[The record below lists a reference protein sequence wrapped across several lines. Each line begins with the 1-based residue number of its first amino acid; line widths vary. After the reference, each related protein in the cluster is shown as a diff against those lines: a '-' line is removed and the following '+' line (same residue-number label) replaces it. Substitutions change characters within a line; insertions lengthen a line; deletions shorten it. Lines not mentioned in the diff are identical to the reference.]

1 MTTIHITN
9 GDVAAASLRA
19 ALASTQRN
27 EEVLALRDN
36 LAFGPIRAVDSDVHE
51 RAAFWQQVLDERDRD
66 VVSELNEQNATLE
79 RLVGSAATNI
89 VVWHAQS
96 ASDQLMLRRVAWY
109 LRTQPQRLNEVALGT
124 RELPRETAPRADGAS
139 TIGMFGADALAA
151 RIRKAAPISV
161 LRIGRLALEWQ
172 DVRRLNGDVRCWREN
187 RFVTGTYAPIDDA
200 WLQHTDDRW
209 QMATN
214 VAAQVM
220 KVDFGVCVTDAIA
233 LWRCRELVTA
243 GRLALSGEARQQWR
257 DVQVRRP

>member
-9 GDVAAASLRA
+9 GDVAATSLRA
-19 ALASTQRN
+19 ALASAQRN
-27 EEVLALRDN
+27 EEVLALRDD

-51 RAAFWQQVLDERDRD
+51 RAAFWQQVLDEQDRD
-66 VVSELNEQNATLE
+66 VASELNEQNAALA
-79 RLVGSAATNI
+79 RLVESAMNI

-109 LRTQPQRLNEVALGT
+109 LRTQPQRLNEVALGA

-139 TIGMFGADALAA
+139 AIGMFGADALAT

-209 QMATN
+209 QMATH
-214 VAAQVM
+214 VAARVM
-220 KVDFGVCVTDAIA
+220 KGDFGACVTDAIA
-233 LWRCRELVTA
+233 LWRCRELATA
-243 GRLALSGEARQQWR
+243 GRLALSGEARRQWR

>member
-27 EEVLALRDN
+27 EEVLALRDD

-96 ASDQLMLRRVAWY
+96 ASDQLVLRRVAWY